1 MSTKIKDIKFYKAAS
16 TISTNI
22 SDSTH
27 DISEISFVV
36 VEITLESGIKGQ
48 GYLLSFH
55 YNPNAIKGAMHD
67 FKAFIKNYHCYEMQ
81 KMYSDISKEME
92 YFGHNGIN
100 KWVLSTINVA
110 MWDAWG
116 KTLNQPVWKILGGSY
131 KAIPVY
137 GSGGWLSYSDQEL
150 IDEVLDYKNR
160 GFKAVKIKVGS
171 PTVERDLER
180 LKKVRDA
187 VGDEINI
194 MMDANQ
200 GMDLPSALKL
210 SNKASDLNI
219 FWFEEPVKHTDF
231 AGYELLRHKTDISLA
246 MGEREYDM
254 EPLKELIRRNALDLW
269 QPDIIR
275 IGGVEEWRKSAML
288 ANAYNIP
295 VLPHYY
301 KDYDIP
307 LLTTIDHAYG
317 AESFDWIDGII
328 DNQIE
333 IIDGMAYP
341 RKGAG
346 WGFEFLKEYLTEI

>member
-1 MSTKIKDIKFYKAAS
+1 MLTKIKDIKFYKAS
-16 TISTNI
+16 SEISANI
-22 SDSTH
+22 ADSTH
-27 DISEISFVV
+27 DISEISFVIA
-36 VEITLESGIKGQ
+36 EITLESGVKGQ

-67 FKAFIKNYHCYEMQ
+67 FKEFIKNYHCFETQ
-81 KMYSDISKEME
+81 RMYKDISREME

-100 KWVLSTINVA
+100 KWVLATINVA

-116 KTLNQPVWKILGGSY
+116 KTLDQPVWKLLGGSY

-137 GSGGWLSYSDQEL
+137 GSGGWLSYTDKEL
-150 IDEVLDYKNR
+150 ISEVVNYKKR

-180 LKKVRDA
+180 LAKVREA
-187 VGDEINI
+187 VGYEIDI

-200 GMDLPSALKL
+200 GMDLPSAIKL
-210 SNKASDLNI
+210 SKKASGLNI
-219 FWFEEPVKHTDF
+219 FWFEEPVNHTDF
-231 AGYELLRHKTDISLA
+231 PGYELLRHKTDISLA
-246 MGEREYDM
+246 MGEREFDM

-275 IGGVEEWRKSAML
+275 IGGVDEWRKSAIL
-288 ANAYNIP
+288 ANSYNIP

-307 LLTTIDHAYG
+307 LLTTIDNAYG

-328 DNQIE
+328 DNKIE
-333 IIDGMAYP
+333 VVNGMAYP

-346 WGFEFLKEYLTEI
+346 WGFEFLPKYLTEI